1 MMAIALIVFR
11 EVIEAAL
18 IVSVVLAASRGIPGR
33 GLWVSGGIFLGV
45 LGAMLVAAFAEEIS
59 DAVAGA
65 GQEIFNATIL
75 FAAVCMLGWHNIW
88 MRKHGRE
95 LMSEANQV
103 GDAVRAGRRPLY
115 ALAIVTGVA
124 VLREGSEVVLF
135 VFGIAA
141 AQNIGETAL
150 LTGGAAG
157 LAGGVAMGA
166 ALYWGLLTIP
176 MRHLF
181 QVTSW
186 MILLLAA
193 GMASQGA
200 AFLVQAGLLPPLSGA
215 LWDSS
220 SLLREDS
227 LIGQAL
233 HALVGY
239 VSHPIG
245 IQLVFYIVTLAVIGG
260 LMRLNGRDN
269 SPREIPAKPAE

>member
-1 MMAIALIVFR
+1 MKR
-11 EVIEAAL
+11 
-18 IVSVVLAASRGIPGR
+18 
-33 GLWVSGGIFLGV
+33 
-45 LGAMLVAAFAEEIS
+45 
-59 DAVAGA
+59 
-65 GQEIFNATIL
+65 
-75 FAAVCMLGWHNIW
+75 
-88 MRKHGRE
+88 HGRE
-95 LMSEANQV
+95 LMADASSV
-103 GDAVRAGRRPLY
+103 GKAVREGSRPLY
-115 ALAIVTGVA
+115 ALAIVVGIA

-141 AQNIGETAL
+141 AQKISELSL
-150 LTGGAAG
+150 LVGGAIG
-157 LAGGVAMGA
+157 LAGGIAMGA

-181 QVTSW
+181 RVTSW

-220 SLLREDS
+220 FLLSDNS

-239 VSHPIG
+239 VSHPVG
-245 IQLVFYIVTLAVIGG
+245 IQLVFYSITLVVIGG
-260 LMRLNGRDN
+260 LMRLYGQD
-269 SPREIPAKPAE
+269 SGPRGIPAKPSE

>member
-1 MMAIALIVFR
+1 MADAS
-11 EVIEAAL
+11 
-18 IVSVVLAASRGIPGR
+18 SVG
-33 GLWVSGGIFLGV
+33 
-45 LGAMLVAAFAEEIS
+45 
-59 DAVAGA
+59 
-65 GQEIFNATIL
+65 
-75 FAAVCMLGWHNIW
+75 
-88 MRKHGRE
+88 K
-95 LMSEANQV
+95 
-103 GDAVRAGRRPLY
+103 AVREGSRPLY
-115 ALAIVTGVA
+115 ALAIVVGIA

-141 AQNIGETAL
+141 AQKISELSL
-150 LTGGAAG
+150 LVGGAIG
-157 LAGGVAMGA
+157 LAGGIAMGA

-181 QVTSW
+181 RVTSW